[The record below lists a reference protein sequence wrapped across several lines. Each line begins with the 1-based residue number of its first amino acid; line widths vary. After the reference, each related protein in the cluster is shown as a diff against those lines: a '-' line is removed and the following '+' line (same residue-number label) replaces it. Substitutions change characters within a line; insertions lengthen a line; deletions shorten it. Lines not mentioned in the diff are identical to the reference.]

1 MRAVVIW
8 EYIIL
13 TARVLGSY
21 EVKKNGTR
29 SRRGMV
35 TACPGIEK
43 ELDVYPKTIHAN
55 TLAREDMI
63 PYALLL
69 ESIVKRGGGLFQMN
83 SDFYLTL

>member
-1 MRAVVIW
+1 MGAVVIW
-8 EYIIL
+8 EYILL
-13 TARVLGSY
+13 TARVFGSY

-43 ELDVYPKTIHAN
+43 ELDVYPKNIHAS
-55 TLAREDMI
+55 TRARENVI

-69 ESIVKRGGGLFQMN
+69 ESIVKRGLGSFK
-83 SDFYLTL
+83 

>member
-8 EYIIL
+8 EYIL
-13 TARVLGSY
+13 FTARVLGSY
-21 EVKKNGTR
+21 ELKKNGTR

-43 ELDVYPKTIHAN
+43 ELDVYPKNIHAS
-55 TLAREDMI
+55 TRARENVI

-69 ESIVKRGGGLFQMN
+69 ESIVKRGLGSFK
-83 SDFYLTL
+83 

>member
-8 EYIIL
+8 DYILL

-21 EVKKNGTR
+21 ELKKNGTR

-43 ELDVYPKTIHAN
+43 ELDVYPKNIASTR
-55 TLAREDMI
+55 ARGNVI

-69 ESIVKRGGGLFQMN
+69 EFIVKRGGGLFQMN

>member
-1 MRAVVIW
+1 
-8 EYIIL
+8 
-13 TARVLGSY
+13 
-21 EVKKNGTR
+21 
-29 SRRGMV
+29 MV

-43 ELDVYPKTIHAN
+43 ELDVYPQNIHAS
-55 TLAREDMI
+55 TRARENVI

>member
-1 MRAVVIW
+1 MGGVVIW
-8 EYIIL
+8 DYILL

-21 EVKKNGTR
+21 ELKKNGAR

-43 ELDVYPKTIHAN
+43 KLDVYPKNIHAS
-55 TLAREDMI
+55 TRAREDVI

-69 ESIVKRGGGLFQMN
+69 ESIVKRGEGSFK
-83 SDFYLTL
+83 